1 LQESTHAANALQY
14 DAFYLSLKEPFEES
28 ALEKVQEIPKILIY
42 EEFNGHPIYRKGYKD
57 YVLGL
62 KKIEEIN
69 RGTSLL
75 QWIITNVINRQLMV
89 ILPRSYRF
97 GPGELGLNA
106 AQGTNFS
113 ADIAIYREGILKN
126 ELLFA
131 KYAKTPPSVV
141 IEVDIKA
148 DESDYFTS
156 EEDYFHKKTERLLQW
171 GVERVI
177 WVFSSSRRILVADN
191 LREWRFIAWDLPF
204 TVIDEHEI
212 NLWELMLE
220 DGFES

>member
-1 LQESTHAANALQY
+1 M
-14 DAFYLSLKEPFEES
+14 
-28 ALEKVQEIPKILIY
+28 EKVQEIPKILIY
-42 EEFNGHPIYRKGYKD
+42 EEFDGHPIYRKGYKD

-69 RGTSLL
+69 MGTSLL
-75 QWIITNVINRQLMV
+75 QWMITNIINRQLMV

-97 GPGELGLNA
+97 GPGELGLHSA
-106 AQGTNFS
+106 KGTNFS
-113 ADIAIYREGILKN
+113 ADIAIYREGLLKN
-126 ELLFA
+126 ELLSA

-156 EEDYFHKKTERLLQW
+156 EEDYFHKKTERLLLW

-220 DGFES
+220 DGFEG

>member
-1 LQESTHAANALQY
+1 M
-14 DAFYLSLKEPFEES
+14 FYLSLKEPFVEP
-28 ALEKVQEIPKILIY
+28 AMEKVQDIPKILIY
-42 EEFNGHPIYRKGYKD
+42 EEFDGHPIYRKGYKD

-62 KKIEEIN
+62 KNIEEIN
-69 RGTSLL
+69 MGTSEL
-75 QWIITNVINRQLMV
+75 QWVIINIINNKLVM
-89 ILPRSYRF
+89 ILPKGYRF
-97 GPGELGLNA
+97 GPGELGVHV
-106 AQGTNFS
+106 GKHTNFS
-113 ADIAIYREGILKN
+113 ADIAIYRKGQLKTD
-126 ELLFA
+126 LYST
-131 KYAKTPPSVV
+131 KYAKIPPSVV

-212 NLWELMLE
+212 NLWDLMLE
-220 DGFES
+220 DGFEG